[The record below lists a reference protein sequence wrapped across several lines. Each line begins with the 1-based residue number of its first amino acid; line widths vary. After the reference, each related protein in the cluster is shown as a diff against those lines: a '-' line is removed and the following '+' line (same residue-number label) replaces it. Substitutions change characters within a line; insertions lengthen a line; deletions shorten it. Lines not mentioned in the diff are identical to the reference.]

1 MKKPEGIQKRK
12 QMSLRLLCS
21 YLVIIAAPAIAI
33 LVIYLTMQ
41 KALLD
46 IQKEKAQNL
55 SLEAAVTFS
64 KEIEQIANVA
74 KYITNDGSL
83 KQYMLAKN
91 SDAAA
96 ETYYHAYELA
106 KSYPD
111 YALLN
116 RFIKNIYLLPFE
128 SSYLFKIPQVASNTS
143 LGMSIM
149 DISNGNADYEKLV
162 QSLYDLRKNGLYYG
176 VGDGMPEEFRIVQHF
191 DYTGNDRDTAGVV
204 VIDLQEREL
213 KNLLSQCLGADSGIA
228 FLTDQDGQ
236 ILFVHDTVTCYRN
249 DPESDSNPY
258 RTPSPDVTDW
268 KEYLAQAGLTDKTIT
283 INQAPTD
290 INNWSIITVLQKQEL
305 LSKVGPGKYV
315 TLVLCILSI
324 LIGVA
329 ICLWYWNSNQTVVDQ
344 YLKYK
349 EKYAEVPPPGREST
363 NIWKNFGGV
372 FDYVDNLHLTLDKQK
387 EWLQKGIIQKI
398 LFGIYDSEEDLAREL
413 TESELTFP
421 IELPCILA
429 SLEAENPMQ
438 QEATISADAL
448 EETLRNVLD
457 EQLPWP
463 YLMMTL
469 GSFNYVLFLYTGN
482 TAVDETLL
490 KQTFEKIN
498 YAVYSQIPVNI
509 FTGISKKADTALAI
523 AEEYEHVC
531 RICEYAR
538 YYKLRI
544 PCMIEELPRHQHVVF
559 TVELEIQLE
568 KTIKNGARE
577 QLSTVMA
584 QVRENYLYIPRGES
598 MPARYNLEVLRC
610 ILLRCLGEQ
619 PKDLCQEDLLT
630 EIHNARLPQEMEE
643 AIWHTWQYF
652 EDQRILCQDKG
663 LEALKDE
670 IEACIEEGYPAAE
683 FNLASLAE
691 RLNLP
696 EKRLYRDFKKMYGV
710 SFTSYLEMKR
720 LRYAQE
726 FLKSRRPVGEVAQ
739 AVGYSSDYSFRRAFK
754 RVVGVAPSD
763 YQKMQEQQEQTKTT
777 QSF

>member
-1 MKKPEGIQKRK
+1 MKKTEGIPQRK
-12 QMSLRLLCS
+12 QISIRLLCS
-21 YLVIIAAPAIAI
+21 YLVIILAPAIAI
-33 LVIYLTMQ
+33 LVIYFTMQ

-64 KEIEQIANVA
+64 KEVEQISNVA

-91 SDAAA
+91 ADASA

-128 SSYLFKIPQVASNTS
+128 SSYLFKIPQVASNS
-143 LGMSIM
+143 PLGMSIM
-149 DISNGNADYEKLV
+149 DISDGNADYDELV
-162 QSLYDLRKNGLYYG
+162 QSLFDLKKNGLYHD
-176 VGDGMPEEFRIVQHF
+176 VGEGMPKEFRIIQHF
-191 DYTGNDRDTAGVV
+191 DYTGNERDTAGVV

-213 KNLLSQCLGADSGIA
+213 KNLLSQSLGVDSGIA
-228 FLTDQDGQ
+228 FLTDQEGQ
-236 ILFVHDTVTCYRN
+236 ILFVHDTVTTLYVLDSSYPTP
-249 DPESDSNPY
+249 DPECSDWQ
-258 RTPSPDVTDW
+258 D
-268 KEYLAQAGLTDKTIT
+268 YLAQAGLSTRTIT
-283 INQAPTD
+283 VNRAPTEV
-290 INNWSIITVLQKQEL
+290 NGWSIITILPKQEL

-329 ICLWYWNSNQTVVDQ
+329 ICLWYWNSNQTLVDQ

-349 EKYAEVPPPGREST
+349 EKYSKTPPPQGEST

-387 EWLQKGIIQKI
+387 DWLQKGIIQKI
-398 LFGIYDSEEDLAREL
+398 LFGIYDSEQELSREL
-413 TESELTFP
+413 AEADLPFP
-421 IELPCILA
+421 IELPCVLA
-429 SLEAENPMQ
+429 ALEAENPMQ
-438 QEATISADAL
+438 QEAGISADAL
-448 EETLRNVLD
+448 EETLKQVLD
-457 EQLPWP
+457 ELLPWP
-463 YLMMTL
+463 YLIINL
-469 GSFNYVLFLYTGN
+469 GSFNYVLFLSIGN
-482 TAVDETLL
+482 ASIDELNL
-490 KQTFEKIN
+490 KQLFENIN
-498 YAVYSQIPVNI
+498 YKVYSQIPVNI

-568 KTIKNGARE
+568 KTIKSGARE
-577 QLSTVMA
+577 QMTTVMA

-619 PKDLCQEDLLT
+619 LKDQNQEALLK
-630 EIHNARLPQEMEE
+630 EIHSARLPQEIED

-663 LEALKDE
+663 LEDLKNE
-670 IEACIEEGYPAAE
+670 IEACIEQGYSAAE
-683 FNLASLAE
+683 FNLAVLAE
-691 RLNLP
+691 QLNLP

-710 SFTSYLEMKR
+710 SFSSYLEMKR

-763 YQKMQEQQEQTKTT
+763 YQKMQEQQEQSKAAK
-777 QSF
+777 

>member
-1 MKKPEGIQKRK
+1 MKKTEGIPKRR
-12 QMSLRLLCS
+12 QMSIRLLCS
-21 YLVIIAAPAIAI
+21 YLIIILAPAIAI
-33 LVIYLTMQ
+33 LVIYFTMQ

-64 KEIEQIANVA
+64 KEVEQIGNVA
-74 KYITNDGSL
+74 KYIANDGSL
-83 KQYMLAKN
+83 KQYMLDKN
-91 SDAAA
+91 SDPSAD
-96 ETYYHAYELA
+96 TYYHAYELA

-128 SSYLFKIPQVASNTS
+128 SSYLFKIPQVASNTP

-149 DISNGNADYEKLV
+149 DISTGMAEYEKLV

-176 VGDGMPEEFRIVQHF
+176 AGDGMPEEFRIVQRF
-191 DYTGNDRDTAGVV
+191 DYTGNDRDTAGVI

-228 FLTDQDGQ
+228 FLTDQDGR
-236 ILFVHDTVTCYRN
+236 ILYVHDTVTRVYN
-249 DPESDSNPY
+249 DTSSYATPAPEC
-258 RTPSPDVTDW
+258 TDW
-268 KEYLAQAGLTDKTIT
+268 KEYLSQAGLTNRTVT
-283 INQAPTD
+283 INRAPTE
-290 INNWSIITVLQKQEL
+290 INGWSIITVLRKQEL

-315 TLVLCILSI
+315 ILVLCILSI

-349 EKYAEVPPPGREST
+349 EKYPETPLPQQEST

-387 EWLQKGIIQKI
+387 DWLRKSIIQKI

-413 TESELTFP
+413 TEADLPFP
-421 IELPCILA
+421 IELPCVLA
-429 SLEAENPMQ
+429 ALEAENPMQ
-438 QEATISADAL
+438 QEASISADAL
-448 EETLRNVLD
+448 EETLRKVLD
-457 EQLPWP
+457 ELLPWP
-463 YLMMTL
+463 YLML
-469 GSFNYVLFLYTGN
+469 NLSSLNYVLFLSTGDAALEELN
-482 TAVDETLL
+482 L

-544 PCMIEELPRHQHVVF
+544 PCMLEELPRHQHVVF

-568 KTIKNGARE
+568 KTIKSGARE
-577 QLSTVMA
+577 QLTTVMT
-584 QVRENYLYIPRGES
+584 QVRENYLYVPRGES
-598 MPARYNLEVLRC
+598 MPARHNLEVLRC

-619 PKDLCQEDLLT
+619 PKDTHQEALLT
-630 EIHNARLPQEMEE
+630 EIQSARLSHEIED

-663 LEALKDE
+663 LEALKNE
-670 IEACIEEGYPAAE
+670 IEACIEQGYPAAE

-691 RLNLP
+691 QLNLP

-763 YQKMQEQQEQTKTT
+763 YQKMQEQQEQTKITE
-777 QSF
+777 